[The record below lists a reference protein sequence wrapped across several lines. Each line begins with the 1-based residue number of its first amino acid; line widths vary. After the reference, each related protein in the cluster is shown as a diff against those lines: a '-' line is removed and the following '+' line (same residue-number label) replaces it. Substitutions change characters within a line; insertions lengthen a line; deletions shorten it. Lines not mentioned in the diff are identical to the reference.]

1 MTLLSLNFK
10 ASCQLGATHVLC
22 VGLLVKEKRKRCRG
36 LRNLDTLIGLH
47 MAFNIPKLLAPVM
60 AALLLITTACGAS
73 DTTEPE
79 TSQTET
85 SQTETSQTET
95 TTDQNLTLPAE
106 AVFAAQIA
114 QSLLGAPL
122 SETDQNCLFTAATDN
137 DEFAEAISAVL
148 DQNAALTPTYFK
160 SLITSVRDCVGQQRM
175 SDAIAL
181 GLSLNEQNPELS
193 ECLNNTFVNDPS
205 EDAFLGMA
213 AITAGIPVPPDVA
226 PQTIDTLN
234 NCVSIDVIA
243 NQLALQYE
251 QLQSFQ
257 KAVDQECLVEELN
270 AYPGIENFWEA
281 AFVTQDV
288 QQLEGISLLVELCE
302 EPLFADLLQEVPDSF
317 VPWSG
322 KRTLA
327 AVSPLLRNNLYLS
340 PPPNALDDG
349 TQYEA
354 TIVTSDGSMTF
365 ELYAKETPLA
375 VNNFIS
381 LSRDGFYDGLTFHR
395 VLEGFMAQGGDPTGI
410 GTGSPGY
417 QFEDEVNPNLI
428 FDSRGILAMAN
439 SGPDTNGSQF
449 FITLVPTPHLDGN
462 YTIFGKLIEGDTV
475 LSAINLRDPA
485 NPDNRGQKILEI
497 RIQEK

>member
-1 MTLLSLNFK
+1 MALRTVKALTTLLIAVFLT
-10 ASCQLGATHVLC
+10 A
-22 VGLLVKEKRKRCRG
+22 
-36 LRNLDTLIGLH
+36 
-47 MAFNIPKLLAPVM
+47 
-60 AALLLITTACGAS
+60 TACGGNE
-73 DTTEPE
+73 TTEPE
-79 TSQTET
+79 NTENESTET
-85 SQTETSQTET
+85 VAPETP
-95 TTDQNLTLPAE
+95 DLTLPAE

-114 QSLLGAPL
+114 QSLLGEPL
-122 SETDQNCLFTAATDN
+122 TDNDQNCLFTAATDN
-137 DEFAEAISAVL
+137 DAFAEAIAAVL
-148 DQNAALTPTYFK
+148 DPNASLTPTYFK

-175 SDAIAL
+175 SNAIAL
-181 GLSLNEQNPELS
+181 GLSLNEENPELS
-193 ECLNNTFVNDPS
+193 ECLNETFINDPS

-213 AITAGIPVPPDVA
+213 AITAGIAVPPDVA
-226 PQTIDTLN
+226 PQTIETLN
-234 NCVSIDVIA
+234 NCVSINVIA

-257 KAVDQECLVEELN
+257 KAVNQECLVKELN

-281 AFVTQDV
+281 ALVTQSV
-288 QQLEGISLLVELCE
+288 EQLEGISQLVELCE
-302 EPLFADLLQEVPDSF
+302 EPLFADFLQQIPDSF

-322 KRTLA
+322 QRTLA

-340 PPPNALDDG
+340 PPPNALDDD

-365 ELYAKETPLA
+365 ELYANEAPLA
-375 VNNFIS
+375 VNNFVS

-417 QFEDEVNPNLI
+417 RFEDEVNPNLI

-449 FITLVPTPHLDGN
+449 FITFVPTPHLDGN
-462 YTIFGKLIEGDTV
+462 YTIFGKLIDGDTV

-497 RIQEK
+497 QIQEK

>member
-1 MTLLSLNFK
+1 M
-10 ASCQLGATHVLC
+10 AS
-22 VGLLVKEKRKRCRG
+22 
-36 LRNLDTLIGLH
+36 
-47 MAFNIPKLLAPVM
+47 NIPKFLTSVLAISF
-60 AALLLITTACGAS
+60 LITAACGGS
-73 DTTEPE
+73 ETTEGE
-79 TSQTET
+79 TSQNESNETEAT
-85 SQTETSQTET
+85 P
-95 TTDQNLTLPAE
+95 DPNLTLPAE
-106 AVFAAQIA
+106 VVFAAQIA
-114 QSLLGAPL
+114 QSLLGEAL
-122 SETDQNCLFTAATDN
+122 TETDQSCLFTAATDN

-148 DQNAALTPTYFK
+148 DQNASLTPAYFK

-193 ECLNNTFVNDPS
+193 ECLNDTFVNDPS

-234 NCVSIDVIA
+234 SCVSIDVIA

-257 KAVDQECLVEELN
+257 KAVDQECLVKELN

-288 QQLEGISLLVELCE
+288 QQLEGISQLVELCE
-302 EPLFADLLQEVPDSF
+302 EPLFADFLQEIPDSF

-322 KRTLA
+322 QRTLA

-365 ELYAKETPLA
+365 ELFADEAPLA
-375 VNNFIS
+375 VNNFVS

-395 VLEGFMAQGGDPTGI
+395 VLEGFMAQGGDPTGV

-417 QFEDEVNPNLI
+417 RFEDEVDPNLI

-449 FITLVPTPHLDGN
+449 FITFVPTPHLDGN
-462 YTIFGKLIEGDTV
+462 YTIFGQLIEGDTV

-485 NPDNRGQKILEI
+485 NPDNMGQEILEI
-497 RIQEK
+497 QIQEK

>member
-1 MTLLSLNFK
+1 M
-10 ASCQLGATHVLC
+10 ASNISKFLTSVLA
-22 VGLLVKEKRKRCRG
+22 
-36 LRNLDTLIGLH
+36 IS
-47 MAFNIPKLLAPVM
+47 
-60 AALLLITTACGAS
+60 LLITAACGGS
-73 DTTEPE
+73 ETTEGE
-79 TSQTET
+79 TSQNE
-85 SQTETSQTET
+85 SDQTEATP
-95 TTDQNLTLPAE
+95 DPNLTLPAE
-106 AVFAAQIA
+106 VVFAAQIA
-114 QSLLGAPL
+114 QSLLGEPL
-122 SETDQNCLFTAATDN
+122 TETDQSCLFTTATDN
-137 DEFAEAISAVL
+137 NEFAEAISAVL
-148 DQNAALTPTYFK
+148 DQNASLTPTYFK

-193 ECLNNTFVNDPS
+193 ECLNDAFVNDPS

-213 AITAGIPVPPDVA
+213 AITAGIPVPLDVA
-226 PQTIDTLN
+226 SQTIDTLN

-270 AYPGIENFWEA
+270 AYPGIDNFWEA

-288 QQLEGISLLVELCE
+288 QQLEGISQLVELCE
-302 EPLFADLLQEVPDSF
+302 EPLFADFLQEIPDSF

-322 KRTLA
+322 QRTLA
-327 AVSPLLRNNLYLS
+327 AVSPLLRNNIYLS

-365 ELYAKETPLA
+365 ELFADEAPLA
-375 VNNFIS
+375 VNNFVG

-417 QFEDEVNPNLI
+417 RFEDEVDPNLI

-449 FITLVPTPHLDGN
+449 FITFVPTPHLDGN

-485 NPDNRGQKILEI
+485 NPDNKGQEILEI
-497 RIQEK
+497 QIQEK

>member
-1 MTLLSLNFK
+1 M
-10 ASCQLGATHVLC
+10 AS
-22 VGLLVKEKRKRCRG
+22 
-36 LRNLDTLIGLH
+36 
-47 MAFNIPKLLAPVM
+47 NISKFLASVSVI
-60 AALLLITTACGAS
+60 LLLTTAACGGSDIMEEEAS
-73 DTTEPE
+73 QNEST
-79 TSQTET
+79 QTEAT
-85 SQTETSQTET
+85 P
-95 TTDQNLTLPAE
+95 DPNLTLPAE
-106 AVFAAQIA
+106 VVFAAQIA
-114 QSLLGAPL
+114 QSLLGQPL
-122 SETDQNCLFTAATDN
+122 TETDQSCLFTAATDN
-137 DEFAEAISAVL
+137 DEFVEAISAVL
-148 DQNAALTPTYFK
+148 DQNASLTPTYFK

-193 ECLNNTFVNDPS
+193 ECLNDAFVNDPS

-226 PQTIDTLN
+226 PQTVDTLN
-234 NCVSIDVIA
+234 SCVSIDVIA

-288 QQLEGISLLVELCE
+288 QQLEGISQLVELCE
-302 EPLFADLLQEVPDSF
+302 EPLFADFLQEIPDSF

-322 KRTLA
+322 QRTLA

-354 TIVTSDGSMTF
+354 TLVTSDGSMTF
-365 ELYAKETPLA
+365 ELYADEAPLA
-375 VNNFIS
+375 VNNFVS

-395 VLEGFMAQGGDPTGI
+395 VLEGFMAQGGDPTGV

-417 QFEDEVNPNLI
+417 RFEDEVDPNLI

-449 FITLVPTPHLDGN
+449 FITFVPTPHLDGN

-485 NPDNRGQKILEI
+485 NPDNKGQEILEI
-497 RIQEK
+497 QIQEK

>member
-1 MTLLSLNFK
+1 M
-10 ASCQLGATHVLC
+10 ASNISKFLVSVLA
-22 VGLLVKEKRKRCRG
+22 
-36 LRNLDTLIGLH
+36 IS
-47 MAFNIPKLLAPVM
+47 
-60 AALLLITTACGAS
+60 LLITAACGGS
-73 DTTEPE
+73 ETTEGE
-79 TSQTET
+79 TSQNESTQIEAT
-85 SQTETSQTET
+85 P
-95 TTDQNLTLPAE
+95 DPNLTLPAE
-106 AVFAAQIA
+106 VVFAAQIA
-114 QSLLGAPL
+114 QSLLGEAL
-122 SETDQNCLFTAATDN
+122 TETDQSCLFTAATDN

-148 DQNAALTPTYFK
+148 DQNASLTPTYFK

-193 ECLNNTFVNDPS
+193 ECLNDTFVNDPS

-288 QQLEGISLLVELCE
+288 QQLEGISQLVELCE
-302 EPLFADLLQEVPDSF
+302 EPLFADFLQEIPDSF

-322 KRTLA
+322 QRTLA
-327 AVSPLLRNNLYLS
+327 AVSPLLRNNLYIS

-365 ELYAKETPLA
+365 ELYADEAPLA
-375 VNNFIS
+375 VNNFVS

-395 VLEGFMAQGGDPTGI
+395 VLEGFMAQGGDPTGV

-417 QFEDEVNPNLI
+417 RFEDEVDPNLI

-449 FITLVPTPHLDGN
+449 FITFVPTPHLDGN

-485 NPDNRGQKILEI
+485 NPDNKGQEILEI
-497 RIQEK
+497 QIQEK

>member
-1 MTLLSLNFK
+1 M
-10 ASCQLGATHVLC
+10 AS
-22 VGLLVKEKRKRCRG
+22 
-36 LRNLDTLIGLH
+36 
-47 MAFNIPKLLAPVM
+47 NISKFLASVSVI
-60 AALLLITTACGAS
+60 LLLITAACGGS
-73 DTTEPE
+73 DTMEEEASQNEST
-79 TSQTET
+79 QTEAT
-85 SQTETSQTET
+85 P
-95 TTDQNLTLPAE
+95 DPNLTLPAE
-106 AVFAAQIA
+106 VVFAAQIA
-114 QSLLGAPL
+114 QSLLGEPL
-122 SETDQNCLFTAATDN
+122 TETDQSCLFTAATDN

-148 DQNAALTPTYFK
+148 DQNASLTPTYFK

-193 ECLNNTFVNDPS
+193 ECLNDAFVNDPS

-213 AITAGIPVPPDVA
+213 AITAGIAVPPDVA

-234 NCVSIDVIA
+234 SCVSIDVIA

-257 KAVDQECLVEELN
+257 KAVNQECLVDELN

-281 AFVTQDV
+281 AFVTRNV
-288 QQLEGISLLVELCE
+288 QQLEGISQLVELCE
-302 EPLFADLLQEVPDSF
+302 EPLFADFLQEIPDSF

-322 KRTLA
+322 QRTLA
-327 AVSPLLRNNLYLS
+327 AVSPLLRNNLYMS
-340 PPPNALDDG
+340 PPPNALDDD

-354 TIVTSDGSMTF
+354 MIVTSDGSMTF
-365 ELYAKETPLA
+365 ELYANEAPLA

-395 VLEGFMAQGGDPTGI
+395 VLEGFMAQGGDPTGV

-417 QFEDEVNPNLI
+417 RFEDEVDPNLI

-449 FITLVPTPHLDGN
+449 FITLVSTPHLDGN

-497 RIQEK
+497 QIQEK

>member
-1 MTLLSLNFK
+1 MTLLSLYLK
-10 ASCQLGATHVLC
+10 ASCQLGTTYVLYAC
-22 VGLLVKEKRKRCRG
+22 LLVNEKIKRCRG
-36 LRNLDTLIGLH
+36 LRNLNTLIGLH
-47 MAFNIPKLLAPVM
+47 MAFNIPKFLTPFIAI
-60 AALLLITTACGAS
+60 LLLITASCGAS
-73 DTTEPE
+73 DTTEEE
-79 TSQTET
+79 TN
-85 SQTETSQTET
+85 QTET
-95 TTDQNLTLPAE
+95 TQTEATPDPNLTLPAE
-106 AVFAAQIA
+106 VVFAAQIA
-114 QSLLGAPL
+114 QSLLGEPL
-122 SETDQNCLFTAATDN
+122 TETDQNCLFTAATDN
-137 DEFAEAISAVL
+137 AKFAEAISAVL

-160 SLITSVRDCVGQQRM
+160 SLITNVRDCVGQQRM

-193 ECLNNTFVNDPS
+193 ECLNDTFVNDPS

-213 AITAGIPVPPDVA
+213 AITAGIAVPPDVA
-226 PQTIDTLN
+226 SQTIETLN

-270 AYPGIENFWEA
+270 AYPDIENFWEA
-281 AFVTQDV
+281 AFVTQNV
-288 QQLEGISLLVELCE
+288 QQLEGISQLVEFCE
-302 EPLFADLLQEVPDSF
+302 EPLFADFLQEIPENF
-317 VPWSG
+317 IPWSG
-322 KRTLA
+322 QRTLA
-327 AVSPLLRNNLYLS
+327 AVSPLLRNNLYIS
-340 PPPNALDDG
+340 PPPNTLDAG

-354 TIVTSDGSMTF
+354 AIVTSDGVMTF
-365 ELYAKETPLA
+365 ELYAQKAPMA
-375 VNNFIS
+375 VNNFVS

-395 VLEGFMAQGGDPTGI
+395 VLEGFMAQGGDPTGV

-417 QFEDEVNPNLI
+417 RFQDEVDSNLV

-449 FITLVPTPHLDGN
+449 FITFVPTPHLDGN

-485 NPDNRGQKILEI
+485 NPDNKGQEILEI
-497 RIQEK
+497 RIQEKS

>member
-322 KRTLA
+322 QRTLA

>member
-1 MTLLSLNFK
+1 M
-10 ASCQLGATHVLC
+10 AS
-22 VGLLVKEKRKRCRG
+22 
-36 LRNLDTLIGLH
+36 
-47 MAFNIPKLLAPVM
+47 NISKFLASVSVI
-60 AALLLITTACGAS
+60 LLLITAACGGS
-73 DTTEPE
+73 DTMEEEASQNEST
-79 TSQTET
+79 QTEAT
-85 SQTETSQTET
+85 P
-95 TTDQNLTLPAE
+95 DPNLTLPAE
-106 AVFAAQIA
+106 VVFAAQIA
-114 QSLLGAPL
+114 QSLLGEPL
-122 SETDQNCLFTAATDN
+122 TETDQSCLFTAATDN

-148 DQNAALTPTYFK
+148 DQNASLTPTYFK

-193 ECLNNTFVNDPS
+193 ECLNDAFVNDPS

-213 AITAGIPVPPDVA
+213 AITAGIAVPPDVA

-234 NCVSIDVIA
+234 SCVSIDVIA

-257 KAVDQECLVEELN
+257 KAVNQECLVDELN

-281 AFVTQDV
+281 AFVTRNV
-288 QQLEGISLLVELCE
+288 QQLEGISQLVELCE
-302 EPLFADLLQEVPDSF
+302 EPLFADFLQEIPDSF

-322 KRTLA
+322 QRTLA
-327 AVSPLLRNNLYLS
+327 AVSPLLRNNLYMS
-340 PPPNALDDG
+340 PPPNALDDD

-354 TIVTSDGSMTF
+354 MIVTSDGSMTF
-365 ELYAKETPLA
+365 ELYANEAPLA

-395 VLEGFMAQGGDPTGI
+395 VLEGFMAQGGDPTGV

-417 QFEDEVNPNLI
+417 RFEDEVDPNLI

-497 RIQEK
+497 QIQEK

>member
-1 MTLLSLNFK
+1 
-10 ASCQLGATHVLC
+10 
-22 VGLLVKEKRKRCRG
+22 
-36 LRNLDTLIGLH
+36 
-47 MAFNIPKLLAPVM
+47 MAFNISKFLTSVLAIS
-60 AALLLITTACGAS
+60 LLITAACGGS
-73 DTTEPE
+73 ETTEGE
-79 TSQTET
+79 TSQNELD
-85 SQTETSQTET
+85 QTEATP
-95 TTDQNLTLPAE
+95 DPNLTLPAE
-106 AVFAAQIA
+106 VVFAAQIA
-114 QSLLGAPL
+114 QSLLGEAL
-122 SETDQNCLFTAATDN
+122 TETDQSCLFTAATDN
-137 DEFAEAISAVL
+137 DKFAEAISAVL
-148 DQNAALTPTYFK
+148 DQNASLTPTYFK

-193 ECLNNTFVNDPS
+193 ECLNDAFVNDPS

-234 NCVSIDVIA
+234 SCVSNDVIA

-257 KAVDQECLVEELN
+257 KAVDQECLVKELN

-288 QQLEGISLLVELCE
+288 QQLEGISQLVELCE
-302 EPLFADLLQEVPDSF
+302 EPLFADFLQEIPDSF

-322 KRTLA
+322 QRTLA
-327 AVSPLLRNNLYLS
+327 AVSPLLRNNIYLS

-365 ELYAKETPLA
+365 ELFAEEAPLA
-375 VNNFIS
+375 VNNFVS

-395 VLEGFMAQGGDPTGI
+395 VLEGFMAQGGDPTGV

-417 QFEDEVNPNLI
+417 RFEDEVDPNLI

-449 FITLVPTPHLDGN
+449 FITFVPTPHLDGN
-462 YTIFGKLIEGDTV
+462 YTIFGKLIEGDTA

-485 NPDNRGQKILEI
+485 NPDNKGQEILEI
-497 RIQEK
+497 QIQEK

>member
-1 MTLLSLNFK
+1 M
-10 ASCQLGATHVLC
+10 ASNISKFLTSVLA
-22 VGLLVKEKRKRCRG
+22 
-36 LRNLDTLIGLH
+36 IS
-47 MAFNIPKLLAPVM
+47 
-60 AALLLITTACGAS
+60 LLITAACGGS
-73 DTTEPE
+73 ETTEGE
-79 TSQTET
+79 TSQNESNETEAT
-85 SQTETSQTET
+85 P
-95 TTDQNLTLPAE
+95 DPNLTLPAE
-106 AVFAAQIA
+106 VVFAAQIA
-114 QSLLGAPL
+114 QSLLGEAL
-122 SETDQNCLFTAATDN
+122 TETDQSCLFTAATDN

-148 DQNAALTPTYFK
+148 DQNASLTPTYFK

-193 ECLNNTFVNDPS
+193 ECLNDAFVNDPS

-213 AITAGIPVPPDVA
+213 AITAGIPVPSDVA

-257 KAVDQECLVEELN
+257 KAVDQECLVEEPN
-270 AYPGIENFWEA
+270 GYPGIENFWEA

-288 QQLEGISLLVELCE
+288 QQLEGISQLVELCE
-302 EPLFADLLQEVPDSF
+302 EPLFADFLQEIPDSF

-322 KRTLA
+322 QRTLA

-365 ELYAKETPLA
+365 ELYADEAPLA
-375 VNNFIS
+375 VNNFVS

-395 VLEGFMAQGGDPTGI
+395 VLEGFMAQGGDPTGV

-417 QFEDEVNPNLI
+417 RFEDEVDPNLI

-449 FITLVPTPHLDGN
+449 FITFVPTPHLDGN

-485 NPDNRGQKILEI
+485 NPDNKGQEILEI
-497 RIQEK
+497 QIQEK

>member
-1 MTLLSLNFK
+1 
-10 ASCQLGATHVLC
+10 
-22 VGLLVKEKRKRCRG
+22 
-36 LRNLDTLIGLH
+36 
-47 MAFNIPKLLAPVM
+47 
-60 AALLLITTACGAS
+60 
-73 DTTEPE
+73 
-79 TSQTET
+79 
-85 SQTETSQTET
+85 
-95 TTDQNLTLPAE
+95 
-106 AVFAAQIA
+106 
-114 QSLLGAPL
+114 
-122 SETDQNCLFTAATDN
+122 
-137 DEFAEAISAVL
+137 
-148 DQNAALTPTYFK
+148 
-160 SLITSVRDCVGQQRM
+160 
-175 SDAIAL
+175 
-181 GLSLNEQNPELS
+181 
-193 ECLNNTFVNDPS
+193 
-205 EDAFLGMA
+205 MA
-213 AITAGIPVPPDVA
+213 AITAGIPVPSDVA

-288 QQLEGISLLVELCE
+288 QQLEGISQLVELCE
-302 EPLFADLLQEVPDSF
+302 EPLFADFLQEIPDSF

-322 KRTLA
+322 QRTLA

-365 ELYAKETPLA
+365 ELYANEAPLA
-375 VNNFIS
+375 VNNFVR

-395 VLEGFMAQGGDPTGI
+395 VLEGFMAQGGDPTGV

-417 QFEDEVNPNLI
+417 RFEDEVDPNLI

-449 FITLVPTPHLDGN
+449 FITFVPTPHLDRN

-475 LSAINLRDPA
+475 LSAIDLRDPA

-497 RIQEK
+497 QIQEK

>member
-1 MTLLSLNFK
+1 
-10 ASCQLGATHVLC
+10 
-22 VGLLVKEKRKRCRG
+22 
-36 LRNLDTLIGLH
+36 

-73 DTTEPE
+73 DTTEP
-79 TSQTET
+79 ET

-322 KRTLA
+322 QRTLA

>member
-1 MTLLSLNFK
+1 M
-10 ASCQLGATHVLC
+10 
-22 VGLLVKEKRKRCRG
+22 
-36 LRNLDTLIGLH
+36 
-47 MAFNIPKLLAPVM
+47 
-60 AALLLITTACGAS
+60 
-73 DTTEPE
+73 
-79 TSQTET
+79 
-85 SQTETSQTET
+85 
-95 TTDQNLTLPAE
+95 
-106 AVFAAQIA
+106 VFAAQIA
-114 QSLLGAPL
+114 QSLLGEPL
-122 SETDQNCLFTAATDN
+122 TETDQSCLFTAATDN
-137 DEFAEAISAVL
+137 AEFAEAISAVL
-148 DQNAALTPTYFK
+148 DQNASLTPTYFK

-193 ECLNNTFVNDPS
+193 ECLNDAFVNDPS

-213 AITAGIPVPPDVA
+213 AITAGIPVPSDVA

-234 NCVSIDVIA
+234 SCVSIDVIA

-257 KAVDQECLVEELN
+257 KAVDQECLVNELN

-288 QQLEGISLLVELCE
+288 QQLEGISQLVELCE
-302 EPLFADLLQEVPDSF
+302 EPLFADFLQEIPDSF

-322 KRTLA
+322 QRTLA

-354 TIVTSDGSMTF
+354 TLVTSDGSMTF
-365 ELYAKETPLA
+365 ELYADEAPLA
-375 VNNFIS
+375 VNNFVS

-395 VLEGFMAQGGDPTGI
+395 VLEGFMAQGGDPTGV

-417 QFEDEVNPNLI
+417 RFEDEVDPNLI

-449 FITLVPTPHLDGN
+449 FITFVPTPHLDGN

-485 NPDNRGQKILEI
+485 NPDNKGQEILEI
-497 RIQEK
+497 QIQEK

>member
-1 MTLLSLNFK
+1 M
-10 ASCQLGATHVLC
+10 ASNISKFLTSVLA
-22 VGLLVKEKRKRCRG
+22 
-36 LRNLDTLIGLH
+36 IS
-47 MAFNIPKLLAPVM
+47 
-60 AALLLITTACGAS
+60 LLITAACGGS
-73 DTTEPE
+73 ETTEGE
-79 TSQTET
+79 TSQNE
-85 SQTETSQTET
+85 SDQTEATP
-95 TTDQNLTLPAE
+95 DPNLTLPAE
-106 AVFAAQIA
+106 VVFAAQIA
-114 QSLLGAPL
+114 QSLLGEPL
-122 SETDQNCLFTAATDN
+122 TETDQSCLFTTATDN
-137 DEFAEAISAVL
+137 NEFAEAISAVL
-148 DQNAALTPTYFK
+148 DQNASLTPTYFK

-193 ECLNNTFVNDPS
+193 ECLNDAFVNDPS

-213 AITAGIPVPPDVA
+213 AITAGIPVPLDVA
-226 PQTIDTLN
+226 SQTIDTLN

-270 AYPGIENFWEA
+270 AYPGIDNFWEA

-288 QQLEGISLLVELCE
+288 QQLEGISQLVELCE
-302 EPLFADLLQEVPDSF
+302 EPLFADFLQEIPDSF

-322 KRTLA
+322 QRTLA
-327 AVSPLLRNNLYLS
+327 AVSPLLRNNIYLS

-365 ELYAKETPLA
+365 ELFADEAPLA
-375 VNNFIS
+375 VNNFVS

-395 VLEGFMAQGGDPTGI
+395 VLEGFMAQGGDPTGV

-417 QFEDEVNPNLI
+417 RFEDEVDPNLI

-449 FITLVPTPHLDGN
+449 FITFVPTPHLDGN
-462 YTIFGKLIEGDTV
+462 YTIFGKLIQGDTV

-485 NPDNRGQKILEI
+485 NPDNKGQEILEI
-497 RIQEK
+497 QIQEK

>member
-1 MTLLSLNFK
+1 M
-10 ASCQLGATHVLC
+10 AS
-22 VGLLVKEKRKRCRG
+22 
-36 LRNLDTLIGLH
+36 
-47 MAFNIPKLLAPVM
+47 NIPKFLTSVLAI
-60 AALLLITTACGAS
+60 LLLITAACGGS
-73 DTTEPE
+73 ETTEGE
-79 TSQTET
+79 TSQNE
-85 SQTETSQTET
+85 SNQTEATP
-95 TTDQNLTLPAE
+95 DPNLTLPAE
-106 AVFAAQIA
+106 VVFAAQIA
-114 QSLLGAPL
+114 QSLLGEAL
-122 SETDQNCLFTAATDN
+122 TETDQSCLFTAATDN
-137 DEFAEAISAVL
+137 AEFAEAISAVL
-148 DQNAALTPTYFK
+148 DQNASLTPTYFK

-193 ECLNNTFVNDPS
+193 ECLNDAFVNDPS

-288 QQLEGISLLVELCE
+288 QQLEGISQLVELCE
-302 EPLFADLLQEVPDSF
+302 EPLFADFLQEIPDSF

-322 KRTLA
+322 QRTLA

-365 ELYAKETPLA
+365 ELFADEAPLA
-375 VNNFIS
+375 VNNFVS

-395 VLEGFMAQGGDPTGI
+395 VLEGFMAQGGDPTGV

-417 QFEDEVNPNLI
+417 RFEDEVDPNLI

-449 FITLVPTPHLDGN
+449 FITFVPTPHLDGN
-462 YTIFGKLIEGDTV
+462 YTIFGKLIDGDTV
-475 LSAINLRDPA
+475 LSAIDLRDPA
-485 NPDNRGQKILEI
+485 NPDSRGQKILEI
-497 RIQEK
+497 LIQEQ

>member
-1 MTLLSLNFK
+1 
-10 ASCQLGATHVLC
+10 
-22 VGLLVKEKRKRCRG
+22 
-36 LRNLDTLIGLH
+36 

>member
-1 MTLLSLNFK
+1 
-10 ASCQLGATHVLC
+10 
-22 VGLLVKEKRKRCRG
+22 
-36 LRNLDTLIGLH
+36 
-47 MAFNIPKLLAPVM
+47 MAFNISKFLTSVLSIS
-60 AALLLITTACGAS
+60 LLITAACGGS
-73 DTTEPE
+73 ETTEGE
-79 TSQTET
+79 TSQNESNETEAT
-85 SQTETSQTET
+85 P
-95 TTDQNLTLPAE
+95 DPNLTLPAE
-106 AVFAAQIA
+106 VVFAAQIA
-114 QSLLGAPL
+114 QSLLGEAL
-122 SETDQNCLFTAATDN
+122 TETDQSCLFTAATDN

-148 DQNAALTPTYFK
+148 DQNASLTPTYFK

-193 ECLNNTFVNDPS
+193 ECLNDAFVNDPS

-234 NCVSIDVIA
+234 SCVSIDVIA

-257 KAVDQECLVEELN
+257 KAVDQECLVKELN

-288 QQLEGISLLVELCE
+288 QQLEGISQLVELCE
-302 EPLFADLLQEVPDSF
+302 EPLFADFLQEIPDSF

-322 KRTLA
+322 QRTLA
-327 AVSPLLRNNLYLS
+327 AVSPLLRNNLYIS

-365 ELYAKETPLA
+365 ELFADEAPLA
-375 VNNFIS
+375 VNNFVS

-395 VLEGFMAQGGDPTGI
+395 VLEGFMAQGGDPTGV

-417 QFEDEVNPNLI
+417 RFEDEVDPNLI

-449 FITLVPTPHLDGN
+449 FITFVPTPHLDGN

-485 NPDNRGQKILEI
+485 NPDNKGQEILEI
-497 RIQEK
+497 QIQEK

>member
-1 MTLLSLNFK
+1 MTLRTLK
-10 ASCQLGATHVLC
+10 ALT
-22 VGLLVKEKRKRCRG
+22 
-36 LRNLDTLIGLH
+36 T
-47 MAFNIPKLLAPVM
+47 
-60 AALLLITTACGAS
+60 LLIVVFLTATACGGNE
-73 DTTEPE
+73 TTEPE
-79 TSQTET
+79 NTENET
-85 SQTETSQTET
+85 SETVAPET
-95 TTDQNLTLPAE
+95 PDLTLPAE

-114 QSLLGAPL
+114 QSLLGEPL
-122 SETDQNCLFTAATDN
+122 TDNDQSCIFTAATDN
-137 DEFAEAISAVL
+137 DAFAEAIAAVL
-148 DQNAALTPTYFK
+148 DPNASLTPTYFK

-175 SDAIAL
+175 SNAIAL
-181 GLSLNEQNPELS
+181 GLSLNEENPELS
-193 ECLNNTFVNDPS
+193 ECLNETFLNDPS

-213 AITAGIPVPPDVA
+213 AITAGIAVPPDVA
-226 PQTIDTLN
+226 PQTIETLN

-257 KAVDQECLVEELN
+257 KAVNQKCLVKELN
-270 AYPGIENFWEA
+270 AYPGIETFWEA
-281 AFVTQDV
+281 AFVTQNV
-288 QQLEGISLLVELCE
+288 EQLEGISQLVELCE
-302 EPLFADLLQEVPDSF
+302 EPLFADLLQQIPDSF

-322 KRTLA
+322 QRTLA

-340 PPPNALDDG
+340 PPPNALDDD

-354 TIVTSDGSMTF
+354 IIVTSDGSMTF
-365 ELYAKETPLA
+365 ELYANEAPLA
-375 VNNFIS
+375 VNNFVS

-417 QFEDEVNPNLI
+417 RFEDEVNPNLL

-449 FITLVPTPHLDGN
+449 FITFVPTPHLDGN
-462 YTIFGKLIEGDTV
+462 YTIFGKLIDGDTV
-475 LSAINLRDPA
+475 LSAIDLRDPS

-497 RIQEK
+497 QIQEK

>member
-1 MTLLSLNFK
+1 M
-10 ASCQLGATHVLC
+10 ASNISKFLTSVLA
-22 VGLLVKEKRKRCRG
+22 
-36 LRNLDTLIGLH
+36 IS
-47 MAFNIPKLLAPVM
+47 
-60 AALLLITTACGAS
+60 LLITAACGGS
-73 DTTEPE
+73 ETTEGE
-79 TSQTET
+79 TSQNESNETEAT
-85 SQTETSQTET
+85 P
-95 TTDQNLTLPAE
+95 DPNLTLPAE
-106 AVFAAQIA
+106 VVFAAQIA
-114 QSLLGAPL
+114 QSLLGEAL
-122 SETDQNCLFTAATDN
+122 TETDQSCLFTAATDN
-137 DEFAEAISAVL
+137 EEFAEAISAVL
-148 DQNAALTPTYFK
+148 DQNASLTPTYFK

-193 ECLNNTFVNDPS
+193 ECLNDAFVNDPS

-234 NCVSIDVIA
+234 SCVSIDVIA

-288 QQLEGISLLVELCE
+288 QQLEGISQLVELCE
-302 EPLFADLLQEVPDSF
+302 EPLFADFLQEIPDSF

-322 KRTLA
+322 QRTLA
-327 AVSPLLRNNLYLS
+327 AVSPLLRNNIYLS

-365 ELYAKETPLA
+365 ELYADEAPLA
-375 VNNFIS
+375 VNNFVS

-395 VLEGFMAQGGDPTGI
+395 VLEGFMAQGGDPTGV

-417 QFEDEVNPNLI
+417 RFEDEVDPNLI

-449 FITLVPTPHLDGN
+449 FITFVPTPHLDGN

-485 NPDNRGQKILEI
+485 NPDNKGQEILEI
-497 RIQEK
+497 QIQEK

>member
-1 MTLLSLNFK
+1 MP
-10 ASCQLGATHVLC
+10 
-22 VGLLVKEKRKRCRG
+22 
-36 LRNLDTLIGLH
+36 
-47 MAFNIPKLLAPVM
+47 FNIPKVLLPVV
-60 AALLLITTACGAS
+60 AIVLLITSACGGS
-73 DTTEPE
+73 NTTETE
-79 TSQTET
+79 KSQTEST
-85 SQTETSQTET
+85 QTESTPAP
-95 TTDQNLTLPAE
+95 DLTLPAE
-106 AVFAAQIA
+106 VVFAAQIA
-114 QSLLGAPL
+114 QSLLGEPL
-122 SETDQNCLFTAATDN
+122 TETDQNCLFAAATDN
-137 DEFAEAISAVL
+137 DQFAEAISAVL

-160 SLITSVRDCVGQQRM
+160 SLITNVRDCVGQQRM

-193 ECLNNTFVNDPS
+193 ECLNETFVNDSS
-205 EDAFLGMA
+205 ENAFLGMA
-213 AITAGIPVPPDVA
+213 AITAGIAVPPDIA
-226 PQTIDTLN
+226 EQTIATLN
-234 NCVSIDVIA
+234 KCVSIDIIA

-257 KAVDQECLVEELN
+257 KAVDQECLVKELN

-288 QQLEGISLLVELCE
+288 QQLEGISQLVELCE
-302 EPLFADLLQEVPDSF
+302 APLFADLLQEIPDSF

-322 KRTLA
+322 QRTLA
-327 AVSPLLRNNLYLS
+327 AVSPLLRNNLYLT
-340 PPPNALDDG
+340 PPPNLLDDG

-354 TIVTSDGSMTF
+354 TIITSDGSMTF
-365 ELYAKETPLA
+365 ELYANEAPLA
-375 VNNFIS
+375 VNNFVS

-417 QFEDEVNPNLI
+417 RFEDEVDSSLV

-449 FITLVPTPHLDGN
+449 FITFVPTPHLDGN
-462 YTIFGKLIEGDTV
+462 YTIFGKLIEGDNV
-475 LSAINLRDPA
+475 LSAIDLRDPA
-485 NPDNRGQKILEI
+485 NPDNRGQEILEI

>member
-1 MTLLSLNFK
+1 M
-10 ASCQLGATHVLC
+10 ASNISKFLVSVLA
-22 VGLLVKEKRKRCRG
+22 
-36 LRNLDTLIGLH
+36 IS
-47 MAFNIPKLLAPVM
+47 
-60 AALLLITTACGAS
+60 LLITAACGGS
-73 DTTEPE
+73 ETTEGE
-79 TSQTET
+79 TSQNE
-85 SQTETSQTET
+85 SDQTEATP
-95 TTDQNLTLPAE
+95 DPNLTLPAE
-106 AVFAAQIA
+106 VVFAAQIA
-114 QSLLGAPL
+114 QSLLGEPL
-122 SETDQNCLFTAATDN
+122 TETDQSCLFTAATDN
-137 DEFAEAISAVL
+137 NEFAEAISAVL
-148 DQNAALTPTYFK
+148 DQNASLTPTYFK

-193 ECLNNTFVNDPS
+193 ECLNDAFVNDPS

-257 KAVDQECLVEELN
+257 KAVDQECLVGELN
-270 AYPGIENFWEA
+270 TYPGIENFWEA

-288 QQLEGISLLVELCE
+288 QQLEGISQLVELCE
-302 EPLFADLLQEVPDSF
+302 EPLFADFLQEIPDSF

-322 KRTLA
+322 QRTLA

-365 ELYAKETPLA
+365 ELFADEAPLA
-375 VNNFIS
+375 VNNFVS

-395 VLEGFMAQGGDPTGI
+395 VLEGFMAQGGDPTGV

-417 QFEDEVNPNLI
+417 RFEDEVDPNLI

-449 FITLVPTPHLDGN
+449 FITFVPTPHLDGN

-485 NPDNRGQKILEI
+485 NPDNKGQEILEI
-497 RIQEK
+497 QIQEK

>member
-1 MTLLSLNFK
+1 
-10 ASCQLGATHVLC
+10 
-22 VGLLVKEKRKRCRG
+22 
-36 LRNLDTLIGLH
+36 

-148 DQNAALTPTYFK
+148 DQNAALTPAYFK

>member
-1 MTLLSLNFK
+1 M
-10 ASCQLGATHVLC
+10 AS
-22 VGLLVKEKRKRCRG
+22 
-36 LRNLDTLIGLH
+36 
-47 MAFNIPKLLAPVM
+47 NISKFLASVSVI
-60 AALLLITTACGAS
+60 LLLITAACGGS
-73 DTTEPE
+73 DTMEEEASQNEST
-79 TSQTET
+79 QTEAT
-85 SQTETSQTET
+85 P
-95 TTDQNLTLPAE
+95 DPNLTLPAE
-106 AVFAAQIA
+106 VVFAAQIA
-114 QSLLGAPL
+114 QSLLGEPL
-122 SETDQNCLFTAATDN
+122 TETDQSCLFTAATDN

-148 DQNAALTPTYFK
+148 DQNASLTPTYFK

-193 ECLNNTFVNDPS
+193 ECLNDAFVNDPS

-213 AITAGIPVPPDVA
+213 AITAGIAVPPDVA

-234 NCVSIDVIA
+234 SCVSIDVIA

-257 KAVDQECLVEELN
+257 KAVNQECLVDELN

-281 AFVTQDV
+281 AFVTRNV
-288 QQLEGISLLVELCE
+288 QQLEGISQLVELCE
-302 EPLFADLLQEVPDSF
+302 EPLFADFLQEIPDSF

-322 KRTLA
+322 QRTLA
-327 AVSPLLRNNLYLS
+327 AVSPLLRNNLYMS

-349 TQYEA
+349 RQYEA
-354 TIVTSDGSMTF
+354 MIVTSDGSMTF
-365 ELYAKETPLA
+365 ELYANEAPLA

-395 VLEGFMAQGGDPTGI
+395 VLEGFMAQGGDPTGV

-417 QFEDEVNPNLI
+417 RFEDEVDPNLI

-449 FITLVPTPHLDGN
+449 FITLVSTPHLDGN

-497 RIQEK
+497 QIQEK

>member
-1 MTLLSLNFK
+1 M
-10 ASCQLGATHVLC
+10 
-22 VGLLVKEKRKRCRG
+22 
-36 LRNLDTLIGLH
+36 
-47 MAFNIPKLLAPVM
+47 
-60 AALLLITTACGAS
+60 
-73 DTTEPE
+73 
-79 TSQTET
+79 
-85 SQTETSQTET
+85 
-95 TTDQNLTLPAE
+95 
-106 AVFAAQIA
+106 FAAQIA

-322 KRTLA
+322 QRTLA

>member
-1 MTLLSLNFK
+1 M
-10 ASCQLGATHVLC
+10 AS
-22 VGLLVKEKRKRCRG
+22 
-36 LRNLDTLIGLH
+36 
-47 MAFNIPKLLAPVM
+47 NIPKFLTSVSAI
-60 AALLLITTACGAS
+60 LLLIAAACGGN
-73 DTTEPE
+73 E
-79 TSQTET
+79 TMEGETIQNESNQTEVT
-85 SQTETSQTET
+85 P
-95 TTDQNLTLPAE
+95 DPNLTLPAE
-106 AVFAAQIA
+106 VVFAAQIA
-114 QSLLGAPL
+114 QSLLGEPL
-122 SETDQNCLFTAATDN
+122 TETDQTCLFTAATDN
-137 DEFAEAISAVL
+137 AEFAEAIAAVL
-148 DQNAALTPTYFK
+148 DQNASLTPTYFK

-181 GLSLNEQNPELS
+181 GLSLNERNPELS
-193 ECLNNTFVNDPS
+193 ECLNDIFVNDPS

-213 AITAGIPVPPDVA
+213 AITAGIPVPLDVA
-226 PQTIDTLN
+226 PQTIDILN

-257 KAVDQECLVEELN
+257 KAVDQECLVKELN

-288 QQLEGISLLVELCE
+288 QQLEGISQLVELCE
-302 EPLFADLLQEVPDSF
+302 EPLFADFLQEIPDSF

-322 KRTLA
+322 QRTLA
-327 AVSPLLRNNLYLS
+327 AVSPLLRNNIYLS
-340 PPPNALDDG
+340 PPPNALDDD

-365 ELYAKETPLA
+365 ELYADEAPLA
-375 VNNFIS
+375 VNNFVS

-395 VLEGFMAQGGDPTGI
+395 VLEGFMAQGGDPTGV

-417 QFEDEVNPNLI
+417 RFGDEVDPNLI

-449 FITLVPTPHLDGN
+449 FITFVPTPHLDGN

-485 NPDNRGQKILEI
+485 NPDNKGQEILEI
-497 RIQEK
+497 QIQEK

>member
-1 MTLLSLNFK
+1 
-10 ASCQLGATHVLC
+10 
-22 VGLLVKEKRKRCRG
+22 
-36 LRNLDTLIGLH
+36 
-47 MAFNIPKLLAPVM
+47 MAFNISKFLTSVLSIS
-60 AALLLITTACGAS
+60 LLITAACGGS
-73 DTTEPE
+73 ETTEGE
-79 TSQTET
+79 TSQNESNETEAT
-85 SQTETSQTET
+85 P
-95 TTDQNLTLPAE
+95 DPNLTLPAE
-106 AVFAAQIA
+106 VVFAAQIA
-114 QSLLGAPL
+114 QSLLGEAL
-122 SETDQNCLFTAATDN
+122 TETDQSCLFTAATDN

-148 DQNAALTPTYFK
+148 DQNASLTPTYFK

-193 ECLNNTFVNDPS
+193 ECLNDTFVNDPS

-213 AITAGIPVPPDVA
+213 AITAGIPVPSDVA

-234 NCVSIDVIA
+234 SCVSIDVIA

-257 KAVDQECLVEELN
+257 KAVDQECLVKELN

-288 QQLEGISLLVELCE
+288 QQLEGISQLVELCE
-302 EPLFADLLQEVPDSF
+302 EPLFADFLQEIPDSF

-322 KRTLA
+322 QRTLA

-340 PPPNALDDG
+340 PPPNALDDD

-365 ELYAKETPLA
+365 ELYADEAPLA
-375 VNNFIS
+375 VNNFVS

-417 QFEDEVNPNLI
+417 RFEDEVDPNLI

-449 FITLVPTPHLDGN
+449 FITFVPTPHLDGN

-485 NPDNRGQKILEI
+485 NPDNKGQEILEI
-497 RIQEK
+497 QIQEK

>member
-1 MTLLSLNFK
+1 M
-10 ASCQLGATHVLC
+10 AS
-22 VGLLVKEKRKRCRG
+22 
-36 LRNLDTLIGLH
+36 
-47 MAFNIPKLLAPVM
+47 NISKFLASVSVI
-60 AALLLITTACGAS
+60 LLLITAACGGS
-73 DTTEPE
+73 DTMEEKASQNEST
-79 TSQTET
+79 QTEAT
-85 SQTETSQTET
+85 P
-95 TTDQNLTLPAE
+95 DPNLTLPAE
-106 AVFAAQIA
+106 VVFAAQIA
-114 QSLLGAPL
+114 QSLLGEPL
-122 SETDQNCLFTAATDN
+122 TETDQSCLFTAATDN

-148 DQNAALTPTYFK
+148 DQNASLTPTYFK

-193 ECLNNTFVNDPS
+193 ECLNDAFVNDPS

-213 AITAGIPVPPDVA
+213 AITAGIAVPPDVA

-234 NCVSIDVIA
+234 SCVSIDVIA

-257 KAVDQECLVEELN
+257 KAVNQECLVDELN

-281 AFVTQDV
+281 AFVTRNV
-288 QQLEGISLLVELCE
+288 QQLEGISQLVELCE
-302 EPLFADLLQEVPDSF
+302 EPLFADFLQEIPDSF

-322 KRTLA
+322 QRTLA
-327 AVSPLLRNNLYLS
+327 AVSPLLRNNLYMS
-340 PPPNALDDG
+340 PPPNALDDD

-354 TIVTSDGSMTF
+354 MIVTSDGSMTF
-365 ELYAKETPLA
+365 ELYANEAPLA

-395 VLEGFMAQGGDPTGI
+395 VLEGFMAQGGDPTGV

-417 QFEDEVNPNLI
+417 RFEDEVDPNLI

-449 FITLVPTPHLDGN
+449 FITLVSTPHLDGN

-485 NPDNRGQKILEI
+485 NPDNRGQIILEI
-497 RIQEK
+497 QIQEK

>member
-1 MTLLSLNFK
+1 
-10 ASCQLGATHVLC
+10 
-22 VGLLVKEKRKRCRG
+22 
-36 LRNLDTLIGLH
+36 
-47 MAFNIPKLLAPVM
+47 MAFNISKFLTSVLAIS
-60 AALLLITTACGAS
+60 LLITAACGGS
-73 DTTEPE
+73 ETTEGE
-79 TSQTET
+79 TSQNESNETEAT
-85 SQTETSQTET
+85 P
-95 TTDQNLTLPAE
+95 DPNLTLPAE
-106 AVFAAQIA
+106 VVFAAQIA
-114 QSLLGAPL
+114 QSLLGEAL
-122 SETDQNCLFTAATDN
+122 TETDQSCLFTAATDN

-148 DQNAALTPTYFK
+148 DQNASLTPTYFK

-193 ECLNNTFVNDPS
+193 ECLNDAFVNDPS

-213 AITAGIPVPPDVA
+213 AITAGIPVPSDVA

-234 NCVSIDVIA
+234 SCVSIDVIA

-288 QQLEGISLLVELCE
+288 QQLEGISQLVELCE
-302 EPLFADLLQEVPDSF
+302 EPLFADFLQEIPDSF

-322 KRTLA
+322 QRTLA
-327 AVSPLLRNNLYLS
+327 AVSPLLRNNLYIS

-365 ELYAKETPLA
+365 ELYADEAPLA
-375 VNNFIS
+375 VNNFVR

-395 VLEGFMAQGGDPTGI
+395 VLEGFMAQGGDPTGV

-417 QFEDEVNPNLI
+417 RFEDEVDPNLI

-449 FITLVPTPHLDGN
+449 FITFVPTPHLDGN

-485 NPDNRGQKILEI
+485 NPDNKGQEILEI
-497 RIQEK
+497 QIQEK

>member
-1 MTLLSLNFK
+1 M
-10 ASCQLGATHVLC
+10 AS
-22 VGLLVKEKRKRCRG
+22 
-36 LRNLDTLIGLH
+36 
-47 MAFNIPKLLAPVM
+47 NIPKFLTSVSAI
-60 AALLLITTACGAS
+60 LLLIAAACGGN
-73 DTTEPE
+73 E
-79 TSQTET
+79 TMEGETIQNESNQTEVT
-85 SQTETSQTET
+85 P
-95 TTDQNLTLPAE
+95 DPNLTLPAE
-106 AVFAAQIA
+106 VVFAAQIA
-114 QSLLGAPL
+114 QSLLGEPL
-122 SETDQNCLFTAATDN
+122 TETDQTCLFTAATDN
-137 DEFAEAISAVL
+137 AEFAEAIAAVL
-148 DQNAALTPTYFK
+148 DQNASLTPTYFK

-181 GLSLNEQNPELS
+181 GLSLNERNPELS
-193 ECLNNTFVNDPS
+193 ECLNDIFVNDPS

-226 PQTIDTLN
+226 PQTIDILN

-257 KAVDQECLVEELN
+257 KAVDQECLVKELN

-288 QQLEGISLLVELCE
+288 QQLEGISQLVELCE
-302 EPLFADLLQEVPDSF
+302 EPLFADFLQEIPDSF

-322 KRTLA
+322 QRTLA
-327 AVSPLLRNNLYLS
+327 AVSPLLRNNIYLS
-340 PPPNALDDG
+340 PPPNALDDD

-365 ELYAKETPLA
+365 ELYADEAPLA
-375 VNNFIS
+375 VNNFVS

-395 VLEGFMAQGGDPTGI
+395 VLEGFMAQGGDPTGV

-417 QFEDEVNPNLI
+417 RFEDEVDPNLI

-449 FITLVPTPHLDGN
+449 FITFVPTPHLDGN

-485 NPDNRGQKILEI
+485 NPDNKGQEILEI
-497 RIQEK
+497 QIQEK